1 MYKRCLLAAAVALS
15 ACGGGDDTVFDPR
28 FESPGPYPVGNS
40 TIELTDTDRG
50 RTLTVELWYPAQE
63 SARDAAA
70 IGEPVTAFVIDPTD
84 RADYEALL
92 TAAPAGCPTMQ
103 TGSARGAAVSAE
115 ESSWPLLV
123 FSHCHNCVRFSSLS
137 IAERLASH
145 GFVVA
150 AADHA
155 GNTLFDDLAGVGVEL
170 GSEFLQVRRRDVSF
184 VFDVLLDGA
193 ATEIP
198 ADLRGVLDADRV
210 GVYGHSFGA
219 VTTGLVLQDDPRP
232 RAGFALASPMEN
244 PLLEGVLIADIVDPV
259 AFLVAVEDNSITEV
273 GNLFIR
279 RNFDD
284 APVPT
289 WKAEVAD
296 AGHWSVSDICGVDEQ
311 FMPGCGADER
321 QTDGTD
327 FSYLPVSTGIGI
339 AQAYVTAFF
348 AAELL
353 DDGGGRGYL
362 AEARPAELVTVEQR
376 NRE

>member
-1 MYKRCLLAAAVALS
+1 MYKCCWLVVCSVLA
-15 ACGGGDDTVFDPR
+15 ACGGGDDDVFDPR
-28 FESPGPYPVGNS
+28 FESPGPYPVGNA
-40 TIELTDTDRG
+40 TIEVTDADRG
-50 RTLTVELWYPAQE
+50 RTLTVEIWYPADE
-63 SARDAAA
+63 SARAAA
-70 IGEPVTAFVIDPTD
+70 DAGEPVGAFVVDATD
-84 RADYEALL
+84 RTDYEALL
-92 TAAPAGCPTMQ
+92 AAAPAGCPSTQ
-103 TGSARGAAVSAE
+103 TQSARDASLSSD

-123 FSHCHNCVRFSSLS
+123 FSHCHNCVRFSSFS

-155 GNTLFDDLAGVGVEL
+155 GNTLFDDLADMGVEL
-170 GSEFLQVRRRDVSF
+170 GSEFLQVRREDVSF
-184 VFDVLLDGA
+184 VLDVLLDGTA
-193 ATEIP
+193 AEIP
-198 ADLRGVLDADRV
+198 ADLRGALDAERV

-284 APVPT
+284 APVPA
-289 WKAEVAD
+289 WKAEVSD
-296 AGHWSVSDICGVDEQ
+296 AGHWSVSDICGVHEQ
-311 FMPGCGADER
+311 FMPGCGDDER

-327 FSYLPVSTGIGI
+327 FTYLPVSTGIGI
-339 AQAYVTAFF
+339 AAAYVTAFF

-362 AEARPAELVTVEQR
+362 AEARPSELVTVEQR
-376 NRE
+376 NR